1 MLRRQPTAR
10 RLRRNARTGEDA
22 RRRVFAPV
30 TASGADAGRGGFAF
44 ILSAMLAAVVFCAGK
59 EYRRSP
65 ALAIC
70 AMAIATAARAP
81 THSQQLAELVG
92 VGRGVDLILYCISL
106 LLLLDL
112 HLKLREQMGR
122 IGRCAQNSSYTEVSH
137 AQKRR

>member
-1 MLRRQPTAR
+1 
-10 RLRRNARTGEDA
+10 
-22 RRRVFAPV
+22 
-30 TASGADAGRGGFAF
+30 
-44 ILSAMLAAVVFCAGK
+44 MLAAVVFCAGK

>member
-1 MLRRQPTAR
+1 
-10 RLRRNARTGEDA
+10 
-22 RRRVFAPV
+22 
-30 TASGADAGRGGFAF
+30 
-44 ILSAMLAAVVFCAGK
+44 MLAAVVFCAGK

-122 IGRCAQNSSYTEVSH
+122 IGRC
-137 AQKRR
+137 RRRGPILQATFRTPDRATNASIGSMWRH

>member
-1 MLRRQPTAR
+1 
-10 RLRRNARTGEDA
+10 
-22 RRRVFAPV
+22 
-30 TASGADAGRGGFAF
+30 
-44 ILSAMLAAVVFCAGK
+44 MLAAVVFCAGK

-106 LLLLDL
+106 LLLLDPRTYNQPEL
-112 HLKLREQMGR
+112 HDASHDKAANRRALLKSPVG
-122 IGRCAQNSSYTEVSH
+122 APAY
-137 AQKRR
+137 QKAVFS